1 MGQPS
6 HVAGRAP
13 AWIAL
18 APAAASMPFP
28 RKRLVHNFTNRLR
41 GNALTC
47 HGQYVNRTILV
58 PSMKVY
64 LHYLRPDRD
73 SNAGPT
79 AQEFTS

>member
-6 HVAGRAP
+6 HAVGRAP

-18 APAAASMPFP
+18 APAAESMT
-28 RKRLVHNFTNRLR
+28 RKRLVQNFTNRLR
-41 GNALTC
+41 GNAITC
-47 HGQYVNRTILV
+47 RGQYVKRMILV

-64 LHYLRPDRD
+64 LHYLRPGRD